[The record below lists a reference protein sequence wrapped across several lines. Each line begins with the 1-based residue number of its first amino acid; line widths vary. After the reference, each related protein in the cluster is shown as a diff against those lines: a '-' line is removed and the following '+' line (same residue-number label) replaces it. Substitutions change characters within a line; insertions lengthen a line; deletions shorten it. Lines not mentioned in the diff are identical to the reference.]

1 MSATIHSLPSAHMEE
16 GDSWLHEGVSL
27 IEVWRSAC
35 AMLSMFSDRILATGD
50 LTDIRVRFKGT
61 PPFTL

>member
-1 MSATIHSLPSAHMEE
+1 MEE